1 MDKIKLKQPM
11 KKTIKLLDKSVIMSD
26 KIKGNI
32 VYIKEK
38 STSSKT
44 DNNSIE
50 YGASKISTTAINVPK
65 DSAKLIQRS
74 SKEIKKIKKA
84 NSISKEVV
92 KNSQRIKRQMINLAK
107 TSIKTTKALITITIS
122 TIKAIIIGLKALI
135 GAIAGGGAIA
145 ITIIIICCL
154 VGLLCG
160 SVYGIFFSNEDIE
173 KNNITINQ
181 VIKELNNEMYFKIEG
196 IKEFSIHDECIVN
209 YNQMEWKEILIIYIV
224 KTSNGEMKNEYL
236 SFDNNKAQILK
247 NIYWELNKITYITK
261 QELKNN
267 KNTTVL
273 YIDINSKSMN
283 EISTEYK
290 FNDKQKLLATELLN
304 EKYSNL
310 WKNLIYGVEEG
321 NVNMVDIALSQ
332 VGNIGG
338 QPYWSWYGFS
348 SRVEWCAVFVSWV
361 ANQVGY
367 IEKGIIPKF
376 SVCETGANWF
386 KTQGKWMDN
395 TYIPKPG
402 DIIFFDWENDGKI
415 NHVGIVEKVS
425 SNIIYTIEGNSTN
438 DMCKNNKYKVKDNV
452 ISGYGIVNNS

>member
-1 MDKIKLKQPM
+1 MDKIKLKQPI

-26 KIKGNI
+26 KIKDNI

-50 YGASKISTTAINVPK
+50 YGASKISTTAINTPK
-65 DSAKLIQRS
+65 DSVKLLHRS
-74 SKEIKKIKKA
+74 SKKIKKA

-107 TSIKTTKALITITIS
+107 TSVKTTKVLISITIS
-122 TIKAIIIGLKALI
+122 TIKAIILGTKALI
-135 GAIAGGGAIA
+135 GAIVGGGTIA
-145 ITIIIICCL
+145 TTIIIICCL

-160 SVYGIFFSNEDIE
+160 SVYGIFFSNEDVE

-181 VIKELNNEMYFKIEG
+181 VIKELNNEIYFKIES
-196 IKEFSIHDECIVN
+196 IKKFSIYDECIVN
-209 YNQMEWKEILIIYIV
+209 YNQIDWKEILVIYIA

-247 NIYWELNKITYITK
+247 NIYWDINKITYITK
-261 QELKNN
+261 QQLKNN
-267 KNTTVL
+267 QNTTVL
-273 YIDINSKSMN
+273 HIDINSKSMN
-283 EISTEYK
+283 EISIEYK
-290 FNDKQKLLATELLN
+290 FNDKQKLQVTELLN
-304 EKYSNL
+304 EKYNNL
-310 WKNLIYGVEEG
+310 WNKLIYGIEED
-321 NVNMVDIALSQ
+321 NVNMVNIALSQ

-338 QPYWSWYGFS
+338 QPFWSWYGFS

-361 ANQVGY
+361 ANQAGY

-386 KTQGKWMDN
+386 KVQGRWMNN

-415 NHVGIVEKVS
+415 NHVGIVKNV
-425 SNIIYTIEGNSTN
+425 NNNMIHTIEGNSDN
-438 DMCKNNKYKVKDNV
+438 DSVKEKKYKLNNKV
-452 ISGYGIVNNS
+452 IVGYGVII

>member
-1 MDKIKLKQPM
+1 M
-11 KKTIKLLDKSVIMSD
+11 
-26 KIKGNI
+26 
-32 VYIKEK
+32 
-38 STSSKT
+38 
-44 DNNSIE
+44 
-50 YGASKISTTAINVPK
+50 
-65 DSAKLIQRS
+65 
-74 SKEIKKIKKA
+74 
-84 NSISKEVV
+84 
-92 KNSQRIKRQMINLAK
+92 
-107 TSIKTTKALITITIS
+107 
-122 TIKAIIIGLKALI
+122 
-135 GAIAGGGAIA
+135 A

-160 SVYGIFFSNEDIE
+160 SVYGIFFLNEDIE

-196 IKEFSIHDECIVN
+196 IKKFSIYDECLVN
-209 YNQMEWKEILIIYIV
+209 YNQIDWKEILVIYIV

-236 SFDNNKAQILK
+236 SFDNNKTQILK

-267 KNTTVL
+267 QNTTVL

-310 WKNLIYGVEEG
+310 WKNLIYGLEED

-376 SVCETGANWF
+376 SVCETGANRF
-386 KTQGKWMDN
+386 KVQGRWKNN

-402 DIIFFDWENDGKI
+402 DIIFLIGK
-415 NHVGIVEKVS
+415 
-425 SNIIYTIEGNSTN
+425 
-438 DMCKNNKYKVKDNV
+438 MMVKL
-452 ISGYGIVNNS
+452 IT